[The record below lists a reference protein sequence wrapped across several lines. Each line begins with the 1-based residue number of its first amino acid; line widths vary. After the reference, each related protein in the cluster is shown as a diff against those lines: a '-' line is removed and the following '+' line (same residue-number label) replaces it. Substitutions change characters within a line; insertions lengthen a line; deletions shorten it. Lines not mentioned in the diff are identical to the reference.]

1 MEALTGGAGVIL
13 VLPTTTDGQQGP
25 VAGWISTSGWAAAA
39 ERVVGHS
46 WVVTPHGVLD
56 IESLRRRAA
65 RPARQEQI
73 GRSLGHAMP
82 VTMKTAVKDAR
93 EWGRS
98 RRFRVDPRG
107 PWTDAGTP
115 IEFVWQRHELFHRA
129 GVELAR
135 DLDVPLVLFVPAL
148 LVWQARQWSVRRP
161 GWGSWLER
169 RGEAPALR
177 AATLVACGTE
187 AIADEVS
194 RLGVPSERVL
204 ITPTGVDLDLFTRP
218 TDGTEVRRSLGPD
231 AKFVIGWTG
240 SFRRFH
246 GLEQLVAAAPSL
258 PGTVLYFVGD
268 GPERRR
274 IEELAASAGVR
285 AVFSGT
291 VAHDEL
297 PRHLAAMDV
306 GVVLAD
312 TRSFH
317 YSPLKVAEYLAAGL
331 AVVAPD
337 VEPLMTRLEAGS
349 NSEVYPQGDVAAL
362 RAVLEGL
369 AGDATRCAKLR
380 AGALAS
386 APAWSWDEQ
395 VRRVR
400 AAVARAR
407 GGTEPPDSTEEA
419 VDA

>member
-1 MEALTGGAGVIL
+1 MKTGGAGVIF

-39 ERVVGHS
+39 ERVVGPT

-65 RPARQEQI
+65 RPAQQEQT

-93 EWGRS
+93 EWRRS
-98 RRFRVDPRG
+98 RRFRVEPRG
-107 PWTDAGTP
+107 PWTDAGTQ

-169 RGEAPALR
+169 RGEVPALR

-204 ITPTGVDLDLFTRP
+204 ITPTGVDLDLFTKP
-218 TDGTEVRRSLGPD
+218 ADGTDVRRSLGPD

-246 GLEQLVAAAPSL
+246 GLEQLVTAAPSV

-337 VEPLMTRLEAGS
+337 VESLTTRLEPGG

-362 RAVLEGL
+362 RIVLEGL
-369 AGDATRCAKLR
+369 AGDETRCAKLR

-400 AAVARAR
+400 AGVARALDR
-407 GGTEPPDSTEEA
+407 S
-419 VDA
+419 